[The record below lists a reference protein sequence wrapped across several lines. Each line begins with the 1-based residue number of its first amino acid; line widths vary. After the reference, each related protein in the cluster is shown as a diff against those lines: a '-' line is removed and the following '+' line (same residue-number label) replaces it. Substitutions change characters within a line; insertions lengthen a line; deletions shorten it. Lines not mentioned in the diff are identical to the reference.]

1 MKGIASSLV
10 WRPAITWFRGTKS
23 LAAEPTNCTTQV
35 QAMRMKKTNT
45 NLRVGSK
52 QNQITTSV
60 MLKGRGLEL
69 LPREEAAP
77 QAKKGF
83 WRREHLL
90 KFLAL
95 FFILIFCV
103 LIYIFRNMI
112 EGLGGYGYLGAFLVP
127 MFCSA
132 TIIVPAPG
140 LMVVFTLGGILNPL
154 FVGLV
159 SGVGGTIGEMTGYLL
174 GYSGRAAIENV
185 SLYQRMEY
193 SMKRWGAV
201 TLFVLA
207 LIPNPLFDVAGA
219 VAGAL
224 RFPLWKFLLYSGAGR
239 IIKHTFFALVG
250 TWGIEFI
257 LHFLN

>member
-1 MKGIASSLV
+1 
-10 WRPAITWFRGTKS
+10 
-23 LAAEPTNCTTQV
+23 
-35 QAMRMKKTNT
+35 MRMKKTST
-45 NLRVGSK
+45 NPRIGSK
-52 QNQITTSV
+52 QTQITRFV
-60 MLKGRGLEL
+60 MLKRHGLEL
-69 LPREEAAP
+69 PPREEAAP

-83 WRREHLL
+83 WLREHLL

-95 FFILIFCV
+95 FFVLIFCV

-174 GYSGRAAIENV
+174 GYSGRAAIENI

-224 RFPLWKFLLYSGAGR
+224 RFPLWKFLLYGGAGR
-239 IIKHTFFALVG
+239 IIKHTFFALAG
-250 TWGIEFI
+250 TWGMELI
-257 LHFLN
+257 LHLLD